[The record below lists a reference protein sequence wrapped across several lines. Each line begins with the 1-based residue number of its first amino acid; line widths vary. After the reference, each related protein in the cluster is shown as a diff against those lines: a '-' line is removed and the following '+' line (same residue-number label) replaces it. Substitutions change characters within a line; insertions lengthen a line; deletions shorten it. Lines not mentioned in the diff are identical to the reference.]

1 MKPPHFPNWNTDEE
15 MGNFRDSMK
24 PEIYNSI
31 VAAYKILWGFP
42 DHIVPDTEID
52 GVPFLIERNFT

>member
-1 MKPPHFPNWNTDEE
+1 
-15 MGNFRDSMK
+15 MK

-31 VAAYKILWGFP
+31 VAAYKTLWGFP